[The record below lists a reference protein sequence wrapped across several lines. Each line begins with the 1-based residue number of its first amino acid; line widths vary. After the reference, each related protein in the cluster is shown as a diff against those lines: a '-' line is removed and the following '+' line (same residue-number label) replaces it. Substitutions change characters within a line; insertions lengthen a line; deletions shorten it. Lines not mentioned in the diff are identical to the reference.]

1 MKLRLNFNFLIK
13 LCTIYYG
20 YIQYITL
27 HFELDLVFLVKGAQ
41 LQVSP
46 FLPSDHY
53 ENSYW
58 SIQVGICLLLGEIGR
73 GVLPHLALQLNNI
86 YNI

>member
-46 FLPSDHY
+46 FLPSGHY
-53 ENSYW
+53 ENSY
-58 SIQVGICLLLGEIGR
+58 
-73 GVLPHLALQLNNI
+73 
-86 YNI
+86 